1 MSYGAKIE
9 NHSESVSTSATAT
22 MENRS
27 KTIAIDIGHP
37 FLLFPRPIF
46 TRPIFSQNIV
56 KTKESHCI
64 SHCNRWIFLEILLLP
79 VPALLHLLHVPALLH
94 LLHVPALSQKALFRK
109 TQEKI
114 GPMMENGE
122 ADCKIVFQPP
132 KIFLI
137 IYRRLSTQLSTNK
150 RLSGKKM
157 EPNMFPKLFASDG
170 LRNLVCLSIEYL
182 ASRLRG

>member
-64 SHCNRWIFLEILLLP
+64 SHCNRWIFREILRLLYQLYP
-79 VPALLHLLHVPALLH
+79 KKHSLG
-94 LLHVPALSQKALFRK
+94 K
-109 TQEKI
+109 TPEKI
-114 GPMMENGE
+114 GPMMENGDEVE

-157 EPNMFPKLFASDG
+157 EPNMFPKLFASNG

-182 ASRLRG
+182 ARVEG

>member
-1 MSYGAKIE
+1 MRVMGGHLDELWRKDWEPFRECQHLSHC
-9 NHSESVSTSATAT
+9 NHGKQIKNHCHWHRSPFSTF
-22 MENRS
+22 RP
-27 KTIAIDIGHP
+27 I
-37 FLLFPRPIF
+37 FPRPIF

-64 SHCNRWIFLEILLLP
+64 SHCNRWIFREILLLP
-79 VPALLHLLHVPALLH
+79 
-94 LLHVPALSQKALFRK
+94 VPALSQKALFRK

>member
-79 VPALLHLLHVPALLH
+79 VPALLHLLHVPAL
-94 LLHVPALSQKALFRK
+94 SQKALFRK
-109 TQEKI
+109 KTLRRLDPWWRWGVEAR
-114 GPMMENGE
+114 E

-157 EPNMFPKLFASDG
+157 EPNMFPKLFASNG